1 MSTILAGLS
10 GWFLGEAVAFAAFAL
25 TTALTT
31 PPEPP
36 PAAITSPEQSLL
48 FLHTSGQQG
57 AFMTSDNGFAAH

>member
-25 TTALTT
+25 TTAVTP

-36 PAAITSPEQSLL
+36 PAAIASPEQSLL

-57 AFMTSDNGFAAH
+57 TFMTTDNGFPTH